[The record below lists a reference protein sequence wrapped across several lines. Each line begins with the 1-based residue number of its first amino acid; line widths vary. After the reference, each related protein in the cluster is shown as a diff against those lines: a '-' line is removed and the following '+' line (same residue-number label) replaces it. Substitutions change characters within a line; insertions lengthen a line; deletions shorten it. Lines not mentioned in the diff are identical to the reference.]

1 MEDNQDTFSVSV
13 LPSGLTLISCP
24 DSQCV
29 VGKISRIQFETLLSQ
44 QADSGEGNILSKRGT
59 YLLAG
64 DAISENMGAA
74 VYAGHTQ
81 GMSGKDLYS
90 CLRKHA
96 KDKFEIWKEA
106 YVIFRAG
113 NDELSAEDSLYIKD
127 EFCNFGLAQPIALD
141 KENPRKEEVSVN
153 DDEVRRIL
161 KMLDILNFSA
171 IELAEIP
178 SINGLNLMDK
188 NRKNGLL
195 EHRFHCA
202 TRDSDAYGLF
212 SMPDKRHLRFT
223 VLAGSAVSNIA
234 PTATFINY
242 PYGPLVRRLQ
252 GNGTIQDGVF
262 TKDCAFISPY
272 AAAAVVCM
280 EYEDGESVW
289 ADEDG
294 ITLRDIEEGTKT
306 EKSQKEAKKEAQE
319 EASEGPETLY
329 IKQSGKTIARGFVL
343 PTGRFRV
350 LKGSVASRLETSDK
364 DVVKQRSALEKAEI
378 ISAGEFLQNADFN
391 SAASA
396 ATQVLGVQIPG
407 GDAWQNADGVFLKD
421 LKAKN
426 K

>member
-1 MEDNQDTFSVSV
+1 MEDNQDTFTVSV
-13 LPSGLTLISCP
+13 LPSGLTLVSCP

-29 VGKISRIQFETLLSQ
+29 VGKISRIQFDTMLKGKS
-44 QADSGEGNILSKRGT
+44 DNGEEGILSKQGT

-64 DAISENMGAA
+64 DAISESMGAA

-90 CLRKHA
+90 CLKKHV

-106 YVIFRAG
+106 YFIYREG
-113 NDELSAEDSLYIKD
+113 TDLSAEDSLYIKD

-141 KENPRKEEVSVN
+141 KENPRKEDVSV
-153 DDEVRRIL
+153 DDATVRRIL

-188 NRKNGLL
+188 DKKNGLL
-195 EHRFHCA
+195 EHRFHCTTTNA
-202 TRDSDAYGLF
+202 DAYGLF

-223 VLAGSAVSNIA
+223 VLAGSAVSDM
-234 PTATFINY
+234 PPSATFIDY
-242 PYGPLVRRLQ
+242 PYGPLVDRLI
-252 GNGTIQDGVF
+252 GSGTIRDGVF
-262 TKDCAFISPY
+262 TKDCAFVSPY

-280 EYEDGESVW
+280 EYEDGESAW
-289 ADEDG
+289 SDEDG
-294 ITLRDIEEGTKT
+294 ITLRDIEEGTKM
-306 EKSQKEAKKEAQE
+306 EKSPKESAKEAQQD
-319 EASEGPETLY
+319 AQSPETLY

-350 LKGSVASRLETSDK
+350 LKGSVAAELQTSEK
-364 DVVKQRSALEKAEI
+364 DIVKQRQAMEKVGI
-378 ISAGEFLQNADFN
+378 ISGGEFLQNADFN

-396 ATQVLGVQIPG
+396 TAQVLGVQIPG
-407 GDAWQNADGVFLKD
+407 GDAWENADGVFLKD

>member
-1 MEDNQDTFSVSV
+1 MEDKQDTYSVSV
-13 LPSGLTLISCP
+13 LPSGLTLVSSP
-24 DSQCV
+24 DSQCI
-29 VGKISRIQFETLLSQ
+29 VGKMSRIQFEIMLRKQ
-44 QADSGEGNILSKRGT
+44 EDNGEKGILSRPGT

-64 DAISENMGAA
+64 DAISESMGAA

-106 YVIFRAG
+106 YVIYRDG
-113 NDELSAEDSLYIKD
+113 TPLSAEDSLYIKD

-141 KENPRKEEVSVN
+141 KENPRKEKVSI
-153 DDEVRRIL
+153 DDATVRLLL

-188 NRKNGLL
+188 DKKNGLL
-195 EHRFHCA
+195 EHRFHC
-202 TRDSDAYGLF
+202 TIRNSDAYGLF
-212 SMPDKRHLRFT
+212 SMPDRQHLRFT
-223 VLAGSAVSNIA
+223 VLAGSAVSDMA
-234 PTATFINY
+234 PSATFIDY
-242 PYGPLVRRLQ
+242 PYGPLVDRLT
-252 GNGTIQDGVF
+252 GNGTIQDGIF
-262 TKDCAFISPY
+262 TKDCAFVSPY

-280 EYEDGESVW
+280 EYEDGESAW

-294 ITLRDIEEGTKT
+294 ITLREIEEGTKA
-306 EKSQKEAKKEAQE
+306 EKRPQESVAEAQK
-319 EASEGPETLY
+319 ADQSAETLY
-329 IKQSGKTIARGFVL
+329 IKQAGKTIARGCAL

-350 LKGSVASRLETSDK
+350 LKGSAASELQTSEK
-364 DVVKQRSALEKAEI
+364 GVIKQREAMEKEGI
-378 ISAGEFLQNADFN
+378 ISGGKFLKDADFN

-407 GDAWQNADGVFLKD
+407 GDAWENADGVFLKD
-421 LKAKN
+421 LKTK